1 MGREHCHG
9 NIAAV
14 IALPAAAVLY
24 GRNDCGSAKV
34 FGRTE
39 TPWRDA
45 PQAPIWGRLR
55 RPPPAHRSP
64 RFLAVA

>member
-1 MGREHCHG
+1 MGCEHCHG

-14 IALPAAAVLY
+14 IVLPAASVLY
-24 GRNDCGSAKV
+24 GRNDYGSAKA

-45 PQAPIWGRLR
+45 AQSPYFRQIA
-55 RPPPAHRSP
+55 PPAAS
-64 RFLAVA
+64 AS